1 MNNTNSIQNQ
11 HKNYELK
18 QRERLVELLE
28 ESSKAVGQH
37 IDLAKKIPTA
47 EEVHKMRADY
57 LLANGVIVPP
67 CKAGDT
73 VYAIYDKKVY
83 EAVCEYVTTVQHKE
97 GSFTKIKAEFDIE
110 DSFYYD
116 GRKTRFGVYGMYETD
131 VFLTKEE
138 ADEAL
143 KGGVQG

>member
-1 MNNTNSIQNQ
+1 MTND
-11 HKNYELK
+11 K
-18 QRERLVELLE
+18 QRDRLVELLIE
-28 ESSKAVGQH
+28 YDTMRMMRHSIG
-37 IDLAKKIPTA
+37 DCAK
-47 EEVHKMRADY
+47 H
-57 LLANGVIVPP
+57 LLTKGVIVPP

-73 VYAIYDKKVY
+73 VYAIYDKQVY

-116 GRKTRFGVYGMYETD
+116 GRKTRFGVYGMYEAD

-138 ADEAL
+138 AEKAL
-143 KGGVQG
+143 VNYGSSKNDIERKEDK